1 MNHRLVCLVFDQ
13 DTLLVDIGNINSK
26 RQRPNLLCQ
35 TEEGRKLMLIDSGID
50 KFEIDEGK
58 VEAAFGEEWNYDYCW
73 NFIRDNEFE
82 VFIERFELK

>member
-1 MNHRLVCLVFDQ
+1 MNHRLVCLVFDM
-13 DTLLVDIGNINSK
+13 DMLLVDLGNIHSK

-35 TEEGRKLMLIDSGID
+35 TEFDHKLILIDHKIER
-50 KFEIDEGK
+50 FEIDEGK
-58 VEAAFGEEWNYDYCW
+58 VKMAFGEEWNYDYCW